1 MKNQKWYVGTGLSMM
16 LLLAACGG
24 GEGESS
30 DADDSEGGGDSSSSE
45 FEEMT
50 ITFSHNQPEESPE
63 HAGALAFKDVVE
75 EQTDGQ
81 VTVDL
86 YPASQM
92 GSLREQVE
100 GTQIGEIDITMQPS
114 AVVSPFVDDIKVI
127 DLPYLWP
134 ESNEE
139 KYEVLDSEVGDEL
152 LGTLEQG
159 GFTGMGYWPGGFKLF
174 TTSGKEIHEPADFK
188 GLTMRTME
196 SPTLIEQYKSWGGNA
211 EPVPYAE
218 VYNALQQGVVDGQE
232 NPLQTIY
239 LNDYQEVQ
247 DYIIEGYHGTMT
259 YLLMANQGWFEG
271 LDESMQDVLTE
282 AEEEGVTAA
291 RQELAD
297 TEDEYRENLKNTEGV
312 EYYELTEEE
321 REVFREESQPIHEA
335 VYSEGHQQEIL
346 QKIYDEIESVTGE

>member
-1 MKNQKWYVGTGLSMM
+1 MNKKHWYIGSSLSAMM
-16 LLLAACGG
+16 LLAACGG
-24 GEGESS
+24 GSGESS
-30 DADDSEGGGDSSSSE
+30 ADADNSGSSD

-50 ITFSHNQPEESPE
+50 ITFSHNQPEDSPE
-63 HAGALAFKDVVE
+63 HTGAVAFKEAVE
-75 EQTDGQ
+75 ENTDGQ

-114 AVVSPFVDDIKVI
+114 AVVSPFVDDVKVV

-134 ESNEE
+134 ENSEE

-152 LGTLEQG
+152 LTSLEEG
-159 GFTGMGYWPGGFKLF
+159 GFKGMGYWPGGFKLF
-174 TTSGKEIHEPADFK
+174 TTSGTEIHEPSDFS
-188 GLTMRTME
+188 GITMRTME
-196 SPTLIEQYKSWGGNA
+196 SPALLEQYSSWGGNA

-239 LNDYQEVQ
+239 LNDYHKVQ

-259 YLLMANQGWFEG
+259 YLLMANQGWYEG
-271 LDESMQDVLTE
+271 LDENTKEVLID
-282 AEEEGVTAA
+282 AEEAGVEAA
-291 RQELAD
+291 REDLAAK
-297 TEDEYRENLKNTEGV
+297 EGEYREELQNTEGV

-321 REVFREESQPIHEA
+321 REVFREESQPIHDEI
-335 VYSEGHQQEIL
+335 YSEDDQQEFL
-346 QKIYDEIESVTGE
+346 QKLYDKIEEVSGE

>member
-1 MKNQKWYVGTGLSMM
+1 MSKKTWCIGSSLSTM
-16 LLLAACGG
+16 LLLGACGSDDGSSSNAG
-24 GEGESS
+24 GSGNGNS
-30 DADDSEGGGDSSSSE
+30 DSSN

-63 HAGALAFKDVVE
+63 HTGAVAFKDYVE
-75 EQTDGQ
+75 ENTDGS

-114 AVVSPFVDDIKVI
+114 AVVSPFVDDVKVI

-134 ESNEE
+134 ENNED

-152 LGTLEQG
+152 LGTLEEG

-174 TTSGKEIHEPADFK
+174 TTSGTEIHEPSDFE

-196 SPTLIEQYKSWGGNA
+196 APALLEQYDSWGGNA

-239 LNDYQEVQ
+239 LNNYQEVQ
-247 DYIIEGYHGTMT
+247 DYIIESNHGTMT

-271 LDESMQDVLTE
+271 LDENLQNVLTE
-282 AEEEGVTAA
+282 AEAEGVEAA
-291 RQELAD
+291 RGDLAD
-297 TEDEYRENLKNTEGV
+297 KEGEYREELQNTDGV
-312 EYYELTEEE
+312 EYYELTDEEK
-321 REVFREESQPIHEA
+321 EVFREESRSIHDE
-335 VYSEGHQQEIL
+335 VYSEDDQQEL
-346 QKIYDEIESVTGE
+346 LEKFYDKIDEVSEE

>member
-1 MKNQKWYVGTGLSMM
+1 MRRKHWYIGSSLSAMM
-16 LLLAACGG
+16 LLAACGG
-24 GEGESS
+24 GSEESS
-30 DADDSEGGGDSSSSE
+30 ADSDSNGGSD

-50 ITFSHNQPEESPE
+50 ITFSHNQPEDSPE
-63 HAGALAFKDVVE
+63 HTGALAFKESVE
-75 EQTDGQ
+75 ENTGGQ

-114 AVVSPFVDDIKVI
+114 AVVSPFVDDVKVV

-134 ESNEE
+134 ENSED

-152 LGTLEQG
+152 LTSLEEG
-159 GFTGMGYWPGGFKLF
+159 GFEGMGYWPGGFKLF
-174 TTSGKEIHEPADFK
+174 TTSGKEIHEPSDFS
-188 GLTMRTME
+188 GITMRTME
-196 SPTLIEQYKSWGGNA
+196 SPALLEQYSSWGGNA

-239 LNDYQEVQ
+239 LNDYHKVQ
-247 DYIIEGYHGTMT
+247 DYIIEGDHGTMT
-259 YLLMANQGWFEG
+259 YLLMANQGWYSG
-271 LDESMQDVLTE
+271 LDENTQEVLID
-282 AEEEGVTAA
+282 AEEAGVEAA
-291 RQELAD
+291 REDLAAK
-297 TEDEYRENLKNTEGV
+297 EGEYREELQNTEGV

-321 REVFREESQPIHEA
+321 REVFREESRPIHDEI
-335 VYSEGHQQEIL
+335 YSEDDQQELL
-346 QKIYDEIESVTGE
+346 QKLYDKIEEVSSE